1 MLEALNALNQLNA
14 LHSKNATHHFNAT
27 LPILLK
33 VLEKQD
39 KDLFLL
45 QVGNRII
52 PTRSEQEL
60 KINQPY
66 FATMQRNQLGDIVLK
81 NLVPAPKILDALDD
95 DLPAIEM
102 KKIKEILSAKD
113 NTPLKEY
120 KEFLSEKLIHAKN
133 SQEFL
138 NTANM
143 LLSLQSQV
151 LSFVVE
157 NERKKA
163 FLQVKAKKQSVDFY
177 ALYPNLGEIGGVI
190 YLKEKEKQLFLKTT
204 LQRTKEVLKEA
215 QNTLLG
221 FSSVEIVC
229 EKTPMLFAFEE
240 RLLDTIG

>member
-14 LHSKNATHHFNAT
+14 LHSKNAAHHFNAT

-52 PTRSEQEL
+52 PTKSEQEL

-95 DLPAIEM
+95 LPALEM
-102 KKIKEILSAKD
+102 KKLKEILSTKD

-163 FLQVKAKKQSVDFY
+163 FLQMKAKKQSVDFY

-221 FSSVEIVC
+221 FSFVEIVC
-229 EKTPMLFAFEE
+229 EKTPMLFAFED
-240 RLLDTIG
+240 RLLDTLG

>member
-1 MLEALNALNQLNA
+1 MLEALNAINQLNA

-52 PTRSEQEL
+52 PTKSEQEL

-95 DLPAIEM
+95 LPALEM
-102 KKIKEILSAKD
+102 KQIKEILSAKD

-120 KEFLSEKLIHAKN
+120 KEFLSEKLVHAKN

-151 LSFVVE
+151 LSFVIE

-163 FLQVKAKKQSVDFY
+163 FLQMKAKKQSVDFY

-204 LQRTKEVLKEA
+204 LQRTKEILKEA

-221 FSSVEIVC
+221 FSCVEIVC

>member
-14 LHSKNATHHFNAT
+14 LHSKNAAHHFNAT

-45 QVGNRII
+45 QVGNKII

-66 FATMQRNQLGDIVLK
+66 FAIMQRNQLGDIVLK
-81 NLVPAPKILDALDD
+81 NLVPAPKILDGLD

-102 KKIKEILSAKD
+102 KKLKEILSAKD

-120 KEFLSEKLIHAKN
+120 KEFLSEKLIHAKS

-163 FLQVKAKKQSVDFY
+163 FLQMKAKKQSVDFY

-221 FSSVEIVC
+221 FSFVEIVC
-229 EKTPMLFAFEE
+229 EKTPMLFAFED
-240 RLLDTIG
+240 RLLDTLG

>member
-14 LHSKNATHHFNAT
+14 FHSKNAAHHFNAT

-45 QVGNRII
+45 QVGNKII
-52 PTRSEQEL
+52 PTKSEQEL

-66 FATMQRNQLGDIVLK
+66 FAIMQRNQLGDIVLK

-95 DLPAIEM
+95 LPALEM
-102 KKIKEILSAKD
+102 KKLKEILSAKD

-120 KEFLSEKLIHAKN
+120 KEFLSEKLIHAKS

-151 LSFVVE
+151 LSFVIE

-163 FLQVKAKKQSVDFY
+163 FLQMKAKKQSVDFY

-221 FSSVEIVC
+221 FSFVEIVC

-240 RLLDTIG
+240 RLLDTLG

>member
-14 LHSKNATHHFNAT
+14 LHSKNAAHHFNAT

-33 VLEKQD
+33 ALEKQD

-45 QVGNRII
+45 QVGNKII
-52 PTRSEQEL
+52 PTKSEQEL

-66 FATMQRNQLGDIVLK
+66 FAIMQRNQLGDIVLK
-81 NLVPAPKILDALDD
+81 NLVPAPKILDALD

-120 KEFLSEKLIHAKN
+120 KEFLSEKLIHAKS

-151 LSFVVE
+151 LSFVIE

-163 FLQVKAKKQSVDFY
+163 FLQMKAKKQSVDFY

-240 RLLDTIG
+240 RLLDTLG

>member
-14 LHSKNATHHFNAT
+14 LHSKNAAHHFNAT

-45 QVGNRII
+45 QVGNKII

-95 DLPAIEM
+95 LPAIEM
-102 KKIKEILSAKD
+102 HKLKEILSAKD

-120 KEFLSEKLIHAKN
+120 KEFLSEKLVHAKN

-163 FLQVKAKKQSVDFY
+163 FLQMKAKKQSVDFY

-221 FSSVEIVC
+221 FSFVEIVC

-240 RLLDTIG
+240 RLLDTLG

>member
-14 LHSKNATHHFNAT
+14 LHSKNAAHHFNAT

-52 PTRSEQEL
+52 PTKSEQDL

-95 DLPAIEM
+95 LPAIEM
-102 KKIKEILSAKD
+102 KQIKEILSAKD

-151 LSFVVE
+151 LSFVIE

-163 FLQVKAKKQSVDFY
+163 FLQMKAKKQSVDFY

-221 FSSVEIVC
+221 FSFVEIVC

-240 RLLDTIG
+240 RLLDTLG

>member
-45 QVGNRII
+45 QVGNKII
-52 PTRSEQEL
+52 PTKSEQEL

-66 FATMQRNQLGDIVLK
+66 FAVMQKNQLGDIVLK

-95 DLPAIEM
+95 LPALEM

-120 KEFLSEKLIHAKN
+120 KEFLSEKLIHAKS

-163 FLQVKAKKQSVDFY
+163 FLQMKAKKQSVDFY

-204 LQRTKEVLKEA
+204 LQRTKEILKEA

-221 FSSVEIVC
+221 FSFVEIAC

-240 RLLDTIG
+240 RLLDTLG

>member
-1 MLEALNALNQLNA
+1 M
-14 LHSKNATHHFNAT
+14 
-27 LPILLK
+27 
-33 VLEKQD
+33 
-39 KDLFLL
+39 
-45 QVGNRII
+45 GNRII
-52 PTRSEQEL
+52 PTKSEQEL

-95 DLPAIEM
+95 LSTIEM

-120 KEFLSEKLIHAKN
+120 KELLSEKLIHAKN
-133 SQEFL
+133 PQEFL

-151 LSFVVE
+151 LSFVIE

-190 YLKEKEKQLFLKTT
+190 YLKEKKTAFLKTS
-204 LQRTKEVLKEA
+204 LQRTKEILKEA

-221 FSSVEIVC
+221 FSCVEIVC

-240 RLLDTIG
+240 RLLDTLG

>member
-14 LHSKNATHHFNAT
+14 LHSKNAAHHFNAT

-45 QVGNRII
+45 QVGNKII
-52 PTRSEQEL
+52 PTKSEQEL

-66 FATMQRNQLGDIVLK
+66 FAIMQRNQLGDIVLK
-81 NLVPAPKILDALDD
+81 NLVPAPKILDALN

-102 KKIKEILSAKD
+102 NKIKEILSAKD

-120 KEFLSEKLIHAKN
+120 KEFLSEKLVHAKN

-163 FLQVKAKKQSVDFY
+163 FLQIKAKKQSVDFY

-221 FSSVEIVC
+221 FSFVEIVC

-240 RLLDTIG
+240 RLLDTLG

>member
-14 LHSKNATHHFNAT
+14 LHSKNAAHHFNAT

-33 VLEKQD
+33 VLEKQG

-52 PTRSEQEL
+52 PTKSEQDL

-81 NLVPAPKILDALDD
+81 NLVPAPKILDALN

-102 KKIKEILSAKD
+102 KQIKEILSAKD

-120 KEFLSEKLIHAKN
+120 KEFLSEKLVHAKN

-163 FLQVKAKKQSVDFY
+163 FLQMKAKKQSVDFY

-221 FSSVEIVC
+221 FSFVEIVC

-240 RLLDTIG
+240 RLLDTLG

>member
-14 LHSKNATHHFNAT
+14 LHSKNAAHHFNAT

-45 QVGNRII
+45 QVGNKII

-95 DLPAIEM
+95 LPALEM
-102 KKIKEILSAKD
+102 KQIKEILSAKD

-120 KEFLSEKLIHAKN
+120 KEFLSEKLVHAKN

-151 LSFVVE
+151 LSFVIE

-163 FLQVKAKKQSVDFY
+163 FLQMKAKKQSVDFY

-221 FSSVEIVC
+221 FSFVEIVC

-240 RLLDTIG
+240 RLLDTLG

>member
-14 LHSKNATHHFNAT
+14 LHSKNAAHHFNAT

-45 QVGNRII
+45 QVGNKII
-52 PTRSEQEL
+52 PTKSEQEL

-95 DLPAIEM
+95 LPAIKM
-102 KKIKEILSAKD
+102 KQIKEILSAKD

-120 KEFLSEKLIHAKN
+120 KEFLSEKLVHAKS

-163 FLQVKAKKQSVDFY
+163 FLQMKAKKQSVDFY

-215 QNTLLG
+215 QNTLLC
-221 FSSVEIVC
+221 FSFVEIVC

-240 RLLDTIG
+240 RLLDTLG

>member
-14 LHSKNATHHFNAT
+14 LHSKNAAHHFNAT

-45 QVGNRII
+45 QVGNKII
-52 PTRSEQEL
+52 PTKSEQEL

-95 DLPAIEM
+95 LPTIEM
-102 KKIKEILSAKD
+102 KKLKEILSAKD

-120 KEFLSEKLIHAKN
+120 KEFLSEKLVHAKS

-151 LSFVVE
+151 LSFVIE

-163 FLQVKAKKQSVDFY
+163 FLQMKAKKQSVDFY

-221 FSSVEIVC
+221 FSFVEIVC

-240 RLLDTIG
+240 RLLDTLG

>member
-14 LHSKNATHHFNAT
+14 LHSKNAAHHFNAT

-39 KDLFLL
+39 KNLFLL
-45 QVGNRII
+45 QVGNKII
-52 PTRSEQEL
+52 PTKSEQEL

-66 FATMQRNQLGDIVLK
+66 FATMQRDRLGDIVLK

-95 DLPAIEM
+95 LPALEM
-102 KKIKEILSAKD
+102 KQIKEILSAKD

-120 KEFLSEKLIHAKN
+120 KEFLSEKLVHAKN

-151 LSFVVE
+151 LSFVIE

-163 FLQVKAKKQSVDFY
+163 FLQMKAKKQSVDFY

-221 FSSVEIVC
+221 FSFVEIAC

>member
-14 LHSKNATHHFNAT
+14 LHSKNAAHHFNAA

-45 QVGNRII
+45 QVGNKII
-52 PTRSEQEL
+52 PTKSEQEL

-95 DLPAIEM
+95 LPTIEM
-102 KKIKEILSAKD
+102 HKLKEILSAKD

-151 LSFVVE
+151 LSFVIE

-163 FLQVKAKKQSVDFY
+163 FLQIKAKKQSVDFY

-190 YLKEKEKQLFLKTT
+190 YLKEKEKQLFLKTS
-204 LQRTKEVLKEA
+204 LQRTKEILKEA

-221 FSSVEIVC
+221 FSSVEISC
-229 EKTPMLFAFEE
+229 EKTPMLFAFED
-240 RLLDTIG
+240 RLLDTLG

>member
-1 MLEALNALNQLNA
+1 MLEALNAISQLNA
-14 LHSKNATHHFNAT
+14 LHSKNTTHHFNAT

-45 QVGNRII
+45 QVGNKII
-52 PTRSEQEL
+52 PTKSEQEL

-81 NLVPAPKILDALDD
+81 NLVPAPKILDELD
-95 DLPAIEM
+95 DLPTLEM

-113 NTPLKEY
+113 STPLKEY
-120 KEFLSEKLIHAKN
+120 KELLSEKLVHAKN

-138 NTANM
+138 NIANM

-151 LSFVVE
+151 LSFVVQ

-163 FLQVKAKKQSVDFY
+163 FLQMKAKKQSVDFY

-190 YLKEKEKQLFLKTT
+190 YLKEKKNNF
-204 LQRTKEVLKEA
+204 
-215 QNTLLG
+215 
-221 FSSVEIVC
+221 F
-229 EKTPMLFAFEE
+229 
-240 RLLDTIG
+240 

>member
-66 FATMQRNQLGDIVLK
+66 FAIMQRNQLGDIVLK

-95 DLPAIEM
+95 LPALEM

-120 KEFLSEKLIHAKN
+120 KEFLSEKLIHAKS

-163 FLQVKAKKQSVDFY
+163 FLQMKAKKQSVDFY

-240 RLLDTIG
+240 RLLDTLG

>member
-14 LHSKNATHHFNAT
+14 LHSKNAAHHFNAT

-45 QVGNRII
+45 QVGNKII
-52 PTRSEQEL
+52 PTKSEQEL

-95 DLPAIEM
+95 LPALEM
-102 KKIKEILSAKD
+102 KKLKEILSAKD

-120 KEFLSEKLIHAKN
+120 KEFLSEKLVHAKN

-151 LSFVVE
+151 LSFVIE

-163 FLQVKAKKQSVDFY
+163 FLQMKAKKQSVDFY

-221 FSSVEIVC
+221 FSFVEIVC

>member
-14 LHSKNATHHFNAT
+14 LHSKNAAHHFNAT

-45 QVGNRII
+45 QVGNKII
-52 PTRSEQEL
+52 PTKSEQEL

-95 DLPAIEM
+95 LPTLEM
-102 KKIKEILSAKD
+102 NKLKEILSAKD

-120 KEFLSEKLIHAKN
+120 KEFLSEKLIHAKS

-163 FLQVKAKKQSVDFY
+163 FLQMKAKKQSVDFY

-221 FSSVEIVC
+221 FSFVEIVC

-240 RLLDTIG
+240 RLLDTLG

>member
-1 MLEALNALNQLNA
+1 MLEALNTLNQLNA
-14 LHSKNATHHFNAT
+14 LHSKNAAHHFNAT

-45 QVGNRII
+45 QVGNKII

-95 DLPAIEM
+95 LPAIEM
-102 KKIKEILSAKD
+102 KQIKEILSAKD

-120 KEFLSEKLIHAKN
+120 KEFLSEKLVHAKN

-151 LSFVVE
+151 LSFVIE

-163 FLQVKAKKQSVDFY
+163 FLQMKAKKQSVDFY
-177 ALYPNLGEIGGVI
+177 ALYPNLGEIGGII

-221 FSSVEIVC
+221 FSFVEIVC

>member
-14 LHSKNATHHFNAT
+14 LHSKNAAHHFNAT

-45 QVGNRII
+45 QVGNKII
-52 PTRSEQEL
+52 PTKSEQEL

-66 FATMQRNQLGDIVLK
+66 FAIMQRNQLGDIVLK

-95 DLPAIEM
+95 LPALEM
-102 KKIKEILSAKD
+102 HKLKEILSAKD

-120 KEFLSEKLIHAKN
+120 KEFLSEKLVHAKN

-163 FLQVKAKKQSVDFY
+163 FLQMKAKKQSVDFY

-204 LQRTKEVLKEA
+204 FQRTQEVLKEA

-221 FSSVEIVC
+221 FSFVEIAC

-240 RLLDTIG
+240 RLLDTLG

>member
-14 LHSKNATHHFNAT
+14 LHSKNAAHHFNAT

-81 NLVPAPKILDALDD
+81 NLVPAPKILDALN

-102 KKIKEILSAKD
+102 KQIKEILSAKD

-120 KEFLSEKLIHAKN
+120 KEFLSEKLIHAKS

-163 FLQVKAKKQSVDFY
+163 FLQMKAKKQSVDFY

-221 FSSVEIVC
+221 FSFVEIVC

-240 RLLDTIG
+240 RLLDTLG

>member
-39 KDLFLL
+39 KNLFLL
-45 QVGNRII
+45 QVGNKII

-95 DLPAIEM
+95 LSALEM
-102 KKIKEILSAKD
+102 NKIKEILSAKD

-120 KEFLSEKLIHAKN
+120 KEFLSEKLVHAKN

-163 FLQVKAKKQSVDFY
+163 FLQMKAKKQSVDFY

-190 YLKEKEKQLFLKTT
+190 YLKEKEKQLFLKTS

-221 FSSVEIVC
+221 FSFVEIVC

-240 RLLDTIG
+240 RLLDTLG

>member
-14 LHSKNATHHFNAT
+14 LHSKNAAHHFNAT

-45 QVGNRII
+45 QVGNKII
-52 PTRSEQEL
+52 PTKSEQDL

-81 NLVPAPKILDALDD
+81 NLVPAPKILDGLD
-95 DLPAIEM
+95 DLPALEM
-102 KKIKEILSAKD
+102 KKLKEILSTKD

-120 KEFLSEKLIHAKN
+120 KEFLSEKLVHAKN

-138 NTANM
+138 NIANM

-151 LSFVVE
+151 LSFVIE

-163 FLQVKAKKQSVDFY
+163 FLQMKAKKQSVDFY

-221 FSSVEIVC
+221 FSFVEIVC

>member
-1 MLEALNALNQLNA
+1 MLEALNAINQLNA
-14 LHSKNATHHFNAT
+14 LYSKNATHHFNAT

-52 PTRSEQEL
+52 PTKSEQEL

-95 DLPAIEM
+95 LISLEM
-102 KKIKEILSAKD
+102 NKIKEILSAKD

-190 YLKEKEKQLFLKTT
+190 YLKEKEKQLFLKTS
-204 LQRTKEVLKEA
+204 LQRTREILKEA

-221 FSSVEIVC
+221 FSSVEISC

-240 RLLDTIG
+240 RLLDTLG

>member
-14 LHSKNATHHFNAT
+14 LHSKNAAHHFNAT

-45 QVGNRII
+45 QVGNKII
-52 PTRSEQEL
+52 PTKSEQEL

-95 DLPAIEM
+95 LPAIEM
-102 KKIKEILSAKD
+102 KKLKEILSAKD

-120 KEFLSEKLIHAKN
+120 KEFLSEKLIHAKS

-151 LSFVVE
+151 LSFVIE

-163 FLQVKAKKQSVDFY
+163 FLQMKAKKQSVDFY

-221 FSSVEIVC
+221 FSFVEIVC

-240 RLLDTIG
+240 CLLDTLG

>member
-14 LHSKNATHHFNAT
+14 LHSKNAAHHFNAT

-45 QVGNRII
+45 QVGNKII
-52 PTRSEQEL
+52 PTKSEQEL

-66 FATMQRNQLGDIVLK
+66 FAVMQRNQLGDIVLK

-95 DLPAIEM
+95 LPAIEM
-102 KKIKEILSAKD
+102 KKLKEILSAKD

-120 KEFLSEKLIHAKN
+120 KEFLSEKLIHAKS

-151 LSFVVE
+151 LSFVIE

-163 FLQVKAKKQSVDFY
+163 FLQMKAKKQSVDFY

-204 LQRTKEVLKEA
+204 LQRTQEVLKEA

-221 FSSVEIVC
+221 FSFVEIVC

-240 RLLDTIG
+240 RLLDTLG

>member
-14 LHSKNATHHFNAT
+14 LHSKNAAHHFNAT

-45 QVGNRII
+45 QVGNKII
-52 PTRSEQEL
+52 PTKSEQEL

-81 NLVPAPKILDALDD
+81 NLVPAPKILDGLD
-95 DLPAIEM
+95 DLPALEM
-102 KKIKEILSAKD
+102 KKLKEILSAKD

-120 KEFLSEKLIHAKN
+120 KEFLSEKLIHAKS

-151 LSFVVE
+151 LSFVIE

-163 FLQVKAKKQSVDFY
+163 FLQMKAKKQSVDFY

-215 QNTLLG
+215 QNTLSG
-221 FSSVEIVC
+221 FSFVEIVC

>member
-14 LHSKNATHHFNAT
+14 LHSKNAAHHFNAT

-45 QVGNRII
+45 QVGNKII
-52 PTRSEQEL
+52 PTKSEQEL

-95 DLPAIEM
+95 LPTIEM
-102 KKIKEILSAKD
+102 HKLKEILSAKD

-120 KEFLSEKLIHAKN
+120 KELLSEKLFHAKN
-133 SQEFL
+133 PQEFL

-163 FLQVKAKKQSVDFY
+163 FLQMKAKKQSVDFY

-204 LQRTKEVLKEA
+204 LQRTQKVLKEA

-221 FSSVEIVC
+221 FSFVEIVC

-240 RLLDTIG
+240 RLLDTLG

>member
-39 KDLFLL
+39 KNLFLL

-52 PTRSEQEL
+52 PTKSEQEL

-95 DLPAIEM
+95 LPALEM

-120 KEFLSEKLIHAKN
+120 KEFLSEKLIHAKS

-151 LSFVVE
+151 LSFVIE

-163 FLQVKAKKQSVDFY
+163 FLQMKAKKQSVDFY

-221 FSSVEIVC
+221 FSFVEIAC

-240 RLLDTIG
+240 RLLDTLG

>member
-14 LHSKNATHHFNAT
+14 LHSKNAAHHFNAT

-52 PTRSEQEL
+52 PTKSEQEL

-95 DLPAIEM
+95 LPTLEM
-102 KKIKEILSAKD
+102 KQIKEILSAKD
-113 NTPLKEY
+113 NTTLKEY
-120 KEFLSEKLIHAKN
+120 KELLSEKLIHAKN

-163 FLQVKAKKQSVDFY
+163 FLQMKAKKQSVDFY

-221 FSSVEIVC
+221 FSFVEIVC

>member
-14 LHSKNATHHFNAT
+14 LHSKNAAHHFNAA

-52 PTRSEQEL
+52 PTKSEQEL

-95 DLPAIEM
+95 LPSLEM
-102 KKIKEILSAKD
+102 KQIKEILSAKD

-120 KEFLSEKLIHAKN
+120 KEFLSEKLVHAKS

-151 LSFVVE
+151 LSFVIE

>member
-45 QVGNRII
+45 QVGNKII
-52 PTRSEQEL
+52 PTKSEQEL

-95 DLPAIEM
+95 LPTIEM
-102 KKIKEILSAKD
+102 KKLKEILSAKD

-120 KEFLSEKLIHAKN
+120 KELLSEKLIHAKS

-163 FLQVKAKKQSVDFY
+163 FLQMKAKKQSVDFY

-190 YLKEKEKQLFLKTT
+190 YLKEKKTAFFKNHPPKDSRGFKRGSKHPFRLFFCGNCVRK
-204 LQRTKEVLKEA
+204 
-215 QNTLLG
+215 N
-221 FSSVEIVC
+221 
-229 EKTPMLFAFEE
+229 PHAF
-240 RLLDTIG
+240 RL

>member
-14 LHSKNATHHFNAT
+14 LHSKNAAHHFNAT

-45 QVGNRII
+45 QVGNKII
-52 PTRSEQEL
+52 PTKSEQEL

-66 FATMQRNQLGDIVLK
+66 FATMQRDRLGDIVLK

-95 DLPAIEM
+95 LPALEM
-102 KKIKEILSAKD
+102 KKLKEILSAKD

-120 KEFLSEKLIHAKN
+120 KEFLSEKLIHAKS

-204 LQRTKEVLKEA
+204 LQRTQEVLKEA

-221 FSSVEIVC
+221 FSFVEIVC
-229 EKTPMLFAFEE
+229 EKTPMLFAFED

>member
-14 LHSKNATHHFNAT
+14 LHSKNAAHHFNAT

-39 KDLFLL
+39 EDLFLL
-45 QVGNRII
+45 QVGNKII

-66 FATMQRNQLGDIVLK
+66 FAIMQRNQLGDIVLK
-81 NLVPAPKILDALDD
+81 NLVPAPKILDGLD
-95 DLPAIEM
+95 DLPALEM
-102 KKIKEILSAKD
+102 KQIKEILSAKD

-120 KEFLSEKLIHAKN
+120 KEFLSEKLVHAKN

-163 FLQVKAKKQSVDFY
+163 FLQMKAKKQSVDFY

-204 LQRTKEVLKEA
+204 LQRTQEVLKEA

-221 FSSVEIVC
+221 FSFVEIVC

-240 RLLDTIG
+240 RLLDTLG

>member
-14 LHSKNATHHFNAT
+14 LHSKNAAHHFNAT

-45 QVGNRII
+45 QVGNKII
-52 PTRSEQEL
+52 PTKSEQEL

-95 DLPAIEM
+95 LPALEM
-102 KKIKEILSAKD
+102 KKLKEILSAKD
-113 NTPLKEY
+113 NTLLKEY
-120 KEFLSEKLIHAKN
+120 KEFLSEKLIHAKS

-163 FLQVKAKKQSVDFY
+163 FLQMKAKKQSVDFY

-221 FSSVEIVC
+221 FSCVEIVC

-240 RLLDTIG
+240 RLLDTLG

>member
-14 LHSKNATHHFNAT
+14 LHSKNAAHHFNAA

-52 PTRSEQEL
+52 PTKSEQEL

-66 FATMQRNQLGDIVLK
+66 FAIMQRDRLGDIVLK

-95 DLPAIEM
+95 LPAIEM
-102 KKIKEILSAKD
+102 NKIKEILSAKD

-120 KEFLSEKLIHAKN
+120 KEFLSEKLVHAKN

-138 NTANM
+138 NIANM

-163 FLQVKAKKQSVDFY
+163 FLQMKAKKQSVDFY

-221 FSSVEIVC
+221 FSFVEIVC

-240 RLLDTIG
+240 RLLDTLG

>member
-1 MLEALNALNQLNA
+1 MLEALNALNQLNT
-14 LHSKNATHHFNAT
+14 LHSKNAAHHFNAT

-45 QVGNRII
+45 QVGNKII
-52 PTRSEQEL
+52 PTKSEQEL

-66 FATMQRNQLGDIVLK
+66 FAIMQRDRLGDIVLK
-81 NLVPAPKILDALDD
+81 NLVPAPKILDALN

-120 KEFLSEKLIHAKN
+120 KEFLSEKLVHAKN

-163 FLQVKAKKQSVDFY
+163 FLQMKAKKQSVDFY

-221 FSSVEIVC
+221 FSFVEIVC

-240 RLLDTIG
+240 RLLDTLG

>member
-14 LHSKNATHHFNAT
+14 LHSKNAAHHFNAT

-45 QVGNRII
+45 QVGNKII
-52 PTRSEQEL
+52 PTKSEQEL

-81 NLVPAPKILDALDD
+81 NLVPAPKILDALN
-95 DLPAIEM
+95 DLPALEM

-120 KEFLSEKLIHAKN
+120 KEFLSEKLIHAKS

-163 FLQVKAKKQSVDFY
+163 FLQMKAKKQSVDFY

-240 RLLDTIG
+240 RLLDTLG